1 MTAPGFA
8 NLTRLL
14 LGVAARH
21 AGGRIVLVTEGG
33 YDLDGLATS
42 LHATLEACAE
52 GAPAALPA
60 VAGDRTPRPARRP
73 RRPRRRSA
81 AHWRL

>member
-8 NLTRLL
+8 NLARLL

-21 AGGRIVLVTEGG
+21 AGGRLVLVTEGG

-52 GAPAALPA
+52 GRAGV
-60 VAGDRTPRPARRP
+60 VAGDRAAIAAAAGRRP
-73 RRPRRRSA
+73 TRRA
-81 AHWRL
+81 AALAPHWRF